1 MSHAS
6 DETWEDEEPLEPKNG
21 WRNEVFTNPAS
32 MNSFHEQ
39 EQRAS
44 RELEMARAR
53 GGGRR
58 KYIAQDM

>member
-1 MSHAS
+1 
-6 DETWEDEEPLEPKNG
+6 
-21 WRNEVFTNPAS
+21 

-53 GGGRR
+53 GGRRR

>member
-1 MSHAS
+1 
-6 DETWEDEEPLEPKNG
+6 
-21 WRNEVFTNPAS
+21 

-39 EQRAS
+39 EQRAG

-53 GGGRR
+53 GRR